1 MSGSIYEEYKAALRR
16 GHLAVLRGELE
27 AALEAYREA
36 AGIVPERALPH
47 TSIGTVELRL
57 GRPGEAL
64 AAFEAALERSPD
76 DEGALAGLA
85 DALAALGRRAAAAEA
100 LDRLAGLLEADG
112 RLAEACEAVSRALDL
127 AESRSRRAAMIALV
141 ERLRTSP
148 LDAAAEAALARALRV
163 LGGPGPTPIESA
175 TETGSEVGVGGEP
188 LGSDAAVSARAE
200 EAPTPE
206 TIAPA
211 EETPTPGGT
220 RPVEATPEGA
230 VAPLEAVE
238 RPGGAE
244 EPLELAEV
252 AEEPLARL
260 EGAAEPVERAEAVGS
275 GAEGA
280 GASVEAA
287 ATPEPES
294 AEPRPTPVSADEA
307 VRLSLAAEEA
317 LEAGDRPTAVERF
330 LEAAAAHAA
339 AGRTTAALDACA
351 RAVAAQPD
359 ALEAQ
364 EALVHLYLELGWR
377 NLAVEKIGL
386 LDRLSALGSDPLLR
400 ARVLRLVQEVGGTA
414 EPTAEDRTSS
424 FASPT

>member
-1 MSGSIYEEYKAALRR
+1 MSGSIYEEYKAVLRR

-47 TSIGTVELRL
+47 TSIGTVELRR
-57 GRPGEAL
+57 GRPGDAL
-64 AAFEAALERSPD
+64 AAFEAALQRSPD

-100 LDRLAGLLEADG
+100 LDRLAGLLEANG
-112 RLAEACEAVSRALDL
+112 RIAEACEAVSRALDL
-127 AESRSRRAAMIALV
+127 AESRSRRAAMVALV
-141 ERLRTSP
+141 ERLRASP

-163 LGGPGPTPIESA
+163 LGGPVPAPSGSASGAGP
-175 TETGSEVGVGGEP
+175 GRGVAGAP
-188 LGSDAAVSARAE
+188 LGGDAAVSGRIE
-200 EAPTPE
+200 EAPIREAVP
-206 TIAPA
+206 
-211 EETPTPGGT
+211 
-220 RPVEATPEGA
+220 PVEATPEGA
-230 VAPLEAVE
+230 EPAEAVE
-238 RPGGAE
+238 SPEGAR

-252 AEEPLARL
+252 AEEPVARL
-260 EGAAEPVERAEAVGS
+260 EGAAAPLEPAVAVGS
-275 GAEGA
+275 GVA
-280 GASVEAA
+280 GVGTSVEAG
-287 ATPEPES
+287 ATPGSDS
-294 AEPRPTPVSADEA
+294 AGRSPTLVSADEA

-377 NLAVEKIGL
+377 DLAVEKVGL

-400 ARVLRLVQEVGGTA
+400 ARVLRLAREVGGMA
-414 EPTAEDRTSS
+414 GPTAEDRTS
-424 FASPT
+424 PT